1 MKTFLI
7 FLVCI
12 SCSTKSYLQV
22 STVHDTIVENYAGDY
37 KDGKKNGQGRMTY
50 ANGTVYDGEWKD
62 DKKNGKGKI
71 IAIDGTSYEGE
82 WKDDI
87 MFGIATIIWSNGSR
101 YVGEVSNNGIKNGK
115 GKIIDIDG
123 TSYEGEWKDDIMF
136 GIATIIWSNGSRYV
150 GEVSNNGIKNG
161 QGILTFVNGSSFKG
175 EFSNDKYKQGV
186 FIDKKPQGV
195 WRTYSGEFNNN
206 ELYKGTRTGKVVRS
220 DGAETSYK
228 ETGNFLNGNFVS
240 GQSEVN
246 YPVEGIFVIESGE
259 FNGFE
264 LINGTKTVKRTSGP
278 TAGKV
283 TIWDVTNGN
292 ASKRM

>member
-1 MKTFLI
+1 MKKILI
-7 FLVCI
+7 FLACI
-12 SCSTKSYLQV
+12 SYSTKPYLQV
-22 STVHDTIVENYAGDY
+22 STIQDTKEISYTGEY
-37 KDGKKNGQGRMTY
+37 KDGQKNGHGKMTY
-50 ANGTVYDGEWKD
+50 ANGTVYEGEWKD

-123 TSYEGEWKDDIMF
+123 YSYEGKWKDDIMVGF
-136 GIATIIWSNGSRYV
+136 ATIVIPDGSRYV
-150 GEVSNNGIKNG
+150 GNVSNNGIKNG
-161 QGILTFVNGSSFKG
+161 QGTLTFANGSSFKG

-186 FIDKKPQGV
+186 FIDKNPQGV
-195 WRTYSGEFNNN
+195 WHTYSGEFNNN

-228 ETGNFLNGNFVS
+228 QTGNFINGNFVS

-246 YPVEGIFVIESGE
+246 YPVEGRFVIESGE
-259 FNGFE
+259 FNGYK
-264 LINGTKTVKRTSGP
+264 LINGTRTVKTTSGP
-278 TAGKV
+278 TTGV
-283 TIWDVTNGN
+283 
-292 ASKRM
+292 RFP